1 MTGSGV
7 DYTKE
12 NVDKEKVVFQEASIA
27 KMTRCHLSSTIRCRT
42 QIILSLH
49 LRACPQALM
58 FSTLAKI
65 VV

>member
-27 KMTRCHLSSTIRCRT
+27 KMTCHL
-42 QIILSLH
+42 H
-49 LRACPQALM
+49 D
-58 FSTLAKI
+58 
-65 VV
+65 